1 MKPKMKIGRA
11 KLVNKP
17 TTTRGK
23 KYNKFFIFISSYVMT
38 DKSFPFK
45 EEDDLIVR
53 IVDGKLIIEKS
64 D

>member
-1 MKPKMKIGRA
+1 MNKMKIGRA

-23 KYNKFFIFISSYVMT
+23 KYNKHFIFISSYVIT

-45 EEDDLIVR
+45 EGEELVVR
-53 IVDGKLIIEKS
+53 IVDGKLIVEKPE
-64 D
+64 

>member
-1 MKPKMKIGRA
+1 MKIGRA

>member
-1 MKPKMKIGRA
+1 MKIGRA

-17 TTTRGK
+17 TTTKGK
-23 KYNKFFIFISSYVMT
+23 KYDKHFIFISSYVIT

-45 EEDDLIVR
+45 EEDELIVR